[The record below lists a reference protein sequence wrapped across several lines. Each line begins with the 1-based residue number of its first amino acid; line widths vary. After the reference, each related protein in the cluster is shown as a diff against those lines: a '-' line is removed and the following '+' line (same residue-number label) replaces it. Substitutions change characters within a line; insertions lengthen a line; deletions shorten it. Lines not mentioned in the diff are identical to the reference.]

1 MIFMIIFSKGML
13 SINVGFILIIAFAAL
28 VNSMKAL
35 LFAPMQEVGIKDEIS
50 GAAISLVSFVGYLP
64 LVFCYSLYGSILD
77 KFQGVLGYK
86 ILLTITMC
94 FGLVGLLVN
103 RKLIENSRVK
113 EKM

>member
-28 VNSMKAL
+28 VNSL

-86 ILLTITMC
+86 ILFTITMC